1 MNASQPNPIRILM
14 LDDEEDDSIF
24 VQSLLAASGPG
35 RYELDWAANC
45 AAARDAMNK
54 RAYQIYLLDQELG
67 KETGLAF
74 LEELNKSGNTVPV
87 ILLTGSNDRETDI
100 AATEAGAADYL
111 VKSQLDQWN
120 VERSIRYA
128 IEGAK
133 NLEQV
138 RNELAEAGKASQA
151 KGAFLA
157 NISHTIRT
165 PMNGILG
172 MTSLLLDTEL
182 NEEQRD
188 YAQTVIDST
197 NSLLQMMDE
206 VLDLSRIEA
215 GKMTLANVKF
225 APADVVREVNKL
237 MSERAQKKG
246 LVLSSQFDDSLRDVL
261 FGDPIRLRQVLYNL
275 VGNAIKYT
283 ERGSITITAKILGQ
297 FGPRMKAAFE
307 VSDTGIG
314 IAPEHLGLIFQPF
327 VQADPTM
334 SSKQGGSGLGLAI
347 CKQLV
352 ELMSGEI
359 SLTSE
364 VGKGSRFRFH
374 AYFECVPPETAEA
387 RQVEELTAY

>member
-1 MNASQPNPIRILM
+1 MNPSQPSPIRILM
-14 LDDEEDDSIF
+14 VDTDEDDSIF
-24 VQSLLAASGPG
+24 VQSLLAASAAG
-35 RYELDWAANC
+35 RYELDWAPNC
-45 AAARDAMNK
+45 AAARDAMK
-54 RAYQIYLLDQELG
+54 KQAYQVYLFGQQLGQES
-67 KETGLAF
+67 GLA
-74 LEELNKSGNTVPV
+74 LLVELNQNGNAVPV
-87 ILLTGSNDRETDI
+87 ILLTDRNDRETDM
-100 AATEAGAADYL
+100 AATEAGAAAYL

-128 IEGAK
+128 IESAKSLGLTRKQLQGA
-133 NLEQV
+133 QQ
-138 RNELAEAGKASQA
+138 ASQA

-172 MTSLLLDTEL
+172 MTSLLLDTPL

-225 APADVVREVNKL
+225 TPADVLREVNKL
-237 MSERAQKKG
+237 MSERARKKG
-246 LVLSSQFDDSLRDVL
+246 LTLSCKFDDSLRDVL
-261 FGDPIRLRQVLYNL
+261 YGDPIRLRQVLYNL

-314 IAPEHLGLIFQPF
+314 ISPEHQGLIFQPF

-334 SSKQGGSGLGLAI
+334 SRQQGGSGLGLAI

-359 SLTSE
+359 SLSSK
-364 VGKGSRFRFH
+364 VGKGSSFRFH
-374 AYFECVPPETAEA
+374 AYFECVPPGGPGEK
-387 RQVEELTAY
+387 QVEELTAY